1 MAESSEVRVRFAPS
15 PTGELHVG
23 GARTALFNWLY
34 SRNMGGTLI
43 LRIEDTDE
51 ERSRDEAVQGIFEA
65 LTWLGIDWDEGPLYQ
80 SERLDLYRD
89 YVSLLMNS
97 GNGYY
102 CFCTPEEIE
111 QNRMEAQEQGDTWR
125 YEGKC
130 RDLTPE
136 EVQAKLDEGA
146 SKVVRFKVP
155 REGTT
160 IVNDMVHGEVSFEN
174 ENLEDFVLMRSDDK
188 PTYHLSNVVD
198 DIEMGITHVIR
209 GADHLPNTPKQ
220 ILVYGA
226 LDAKLPEF
234 AHLPLILGPDKK
246 RLSKR
251 HGATSVTIFRDRGYL
266 PGAVVN
272 YLALLG
278 WSPGND
284 REIFTA
290 HDLVRDFSIDR
301 VNSSNAVFDP
311 EKLNWLNGTYISEVP
326 AGELRIPVRDAL
338 RNRGC
343 WQEELDM
350 ERRDYFFALIAL
362 WQSRARTINELAD
375 DIAPFLTEAFP
386 YYPDAVG
393 DYLQDTKLIG
403 PMEALREIFAQVDPW
418 TQEELERTLREVAE
432 GFAREAGDLIH
443 ATRTALTGRKSSP
456 GIFEVLELMG
466 REKTRVRLQRLLR
479 YLRKVEASRKARL
492 APKPRPKPKPAPE
505 PEPVVEAT
513 PEPVAEAASE
523 VEAAP
528 EPAVEPTPE
537 PEAEATPEPEAEVA
551 PEPEAEATPEPE
563 AEATP
568 EPEAEVTPEPE
579 AEVTPEPEAEATPEP
594 EAEATPEPEAEATP
608 EPEAEVTPEP
618 EAEVTPEPA
627 VEAAAD
633 AEGAPEDTSEP
644 ESSKPESVN

>member
-51 ERSRDEAVQGIFEA
+51 ERSRDEAVTGIFEA

-160 IVNDMVHGEVSFEN
+160 AVADMVHGDVSFEN

-198 DIEMGITHVIR
+198 DIEMGITHVVR

-220 ILVYGA
+220 ILVYEA

-251 HGATSVTIFRDRGYL
+251 HGATSVTTFRDKGYL

-290 HDLVRDFSIDR
+290 HDLVRDFSVDR

-393 DYLQDTKLIG
+393 EYLQDTKLIG
-403 PMEALREIFAQVDPW
+403 PMEALREAFAQVDPW
-418 TQEELERTLREVAE
+418 TQEELERTLREVAD

-443 ATRTALTGRKSSP
+443 ATRVALTGYKTSP

-479 YLRKVEASRKARL
+479 YLRKVEKSRL
-492 APKPRPKPKPAPE
+492 AQLAPPPKPKPKPAPE
-505 PEPVVEAT
+505 PVVETAPEPVVDAAPEIVVEAAAEPVVEAA
-513 PEPVAEAASE
+513 AEA
-523 VEAAP
+523 V
-528 EPAVEPTPE
+528 
-537 PEAEATPEPEAEVA
+537 
-551 PEPEAEATPEPE
+551 
-563 AEATP
+563 
-568 EPEAEVTPEPE
+568 
-579 AEVTPEPEAEATPEP
+579 
-594 EAEATPEPEAEATP
+594 
-608 EPEAEVTPEP
+608 
-618 EAEVTPEPA
+618 
-627 VEAAAD
+627 VEAAAEPMVEAAAEAAD
-633 AEGAPEDTSEP
+633 ADVAPAAAAEEVEVAPDAVPEP

>member
-51 ERSRDEAVQGIFEA
+51 ERSREEAVTGIFEA

-97 GNGYY
+97 GHGYY
-102 CFCTPEEIE
+102 CFCTTEEIE
-111 QNRMEAQEQGDTWR
+111 QNRLEAQEQGETWR

-160 IVNDMVHGEVSFEN
+160 TVADMVHGEVSFEN
-174 ENLEDFVLMRSDDK
+174 EHLEDFVLMRSDDK

-198 DIEMGITHVIR
+198 DIEMGVTHVIR

-220 ILVYGA
+220 ILVYEA

-251 HGATSVTIFRDRGYL
+251 HGATSVTTFRDKGYL

-393 DYLQDTKLIG
+393 AYLQDTKLIG
-403 PMEALREIFAQVDPW
+403 PMEALREAFAQVDPW
-418 TQEELERTLREVAE
+418 TQEELERILREVAD
-432 GFAREAGDLIH
+432 GFAREAADLIH
-443 ATRTALTGRKSSP
+443 ATRVALTGSKSSP

-479 YLRKVEASRKARL
+479 YLRKVEKSRL
-492 APKPRPKPKPAPE
+492 AQLAPPPPPKPRPEPAPV
-505 PEPVVEAT
+505 PAPVVEAV
-513 PEPVAEAASE
+513 PDEE
-523 VEAAP
+523 VEDDSELDDEMT
-528 EPAVEPTPE
+528 EPDL
-537 PEAEATPEPEAEVA
+537 
-551 PEPEAEATPEPE
+551 
-563 AEATP
+563 
-568 EPEAEVTPEPE
+568 
-579 AEVTPEPEAEATPEP
+579 
-594 EAEATPEPEAEATP
+594 
-608 EPEAEVTPEP
+608 
-618 EAEVTPEPA
+618 
-627 VEAAAD
+627 D
-633 AEGAPEDTSEP
+633 AEDASPTLDGE
-644 ESSKPESVN
+644 

>member
-1 MAESSEVRVRFAPS
+1 V
-15 PTGELHVG
+15 
-23 GARTALFNWLY
+23 ALFNWLFAR
-34 SRNMGGTLI
+34 SQGGSFV
-43 LRIEDTDE
+43 LRLEDTDADRTSE
-51 ERSRDEAVQGIFEA
+51 EFVQGMCEGFK
-65 LTWLGIDWDEGPLYQ
+65 WLGIDWDEGPLYQ

-111 QNRMEAQEQGDTWR
+111 QNRQEAQEQGETWR

-136 EVQAKLDEGA
+136 EVQAKLDEGV

-160 IVNDMVHGEVSFEN
+160 AVTDMVHGEVSFEN

-198 DIEMGITHVIR
+198 DIEMGITHVVR

-251 HGATSVTIFRDRGYL
+251 HGATSVTTFRDKGYL
-266 PGAVVN
+266 SGAVVN

-284 REIFTA
+284 REVFTA

-403 PMEALREIFAQVDPW
+403 PMEALREAFAQIDPW
-418 TQEELERTLREVAE
+418 TQEELERTLREVAD

-443 ATRTALTGRKSSP
+443 ATRVALTGRKSSP

-479 YLRKVEASRKARL
+479 YLRKVEASRKAQL
-492 APKPRPKPKPAPE
+492 APPPRPKPKPKPAPE
-505 PEPVVEAT
+505 PEPVVEAAPEPVVEATPEVAAAPEPVVEAT
-513 PEPVAEAASE
+513 PEPV

-528 EPAVEPTPE
+528 EPVVEATPGVDAAPAESPEGASDTMPE
-537 PEAEATPEPEAEVA
+537 PE
-551 PEPEAEATPEPE
+551 
-563 AEATP
+563 
-568 EPEAEVTPEPE
+568 
-579 AEVTPEPEAEATPEP
+579 
-594 EAEATPEPEAEATP
+594 
-608 EPEAEVTPEP
+608 
-618 EAEVTPEPA
+618 
-627 VEAAAD
+627 
-633 AEGAPEDTSEP
+633 
-644 ESSKPESVN
+644 KPESVN